1 MFATPDR
8 WLDYDYNLKICE
20 NDEDFDELYLSEKEF
35 RRGMLTK
42 VDQLIDKQKIEY
54 RENIVWKIKKITDSF
69 KLQDETFYRSV
80 FLYDYFDQLK
90 GLVKENSEYKIKT
103 ELHDSFEFGKTEE
116 EETRKWKY
124 VKFFES
130 LSTIAII
137 VKFVESDKN
146 SPKVLDLLKFYW
158 AEKLNLDIK

>member
-1 MFATPDR
+1 M
-8 WLDYDYNLKICE
+8 WE
-20 NDEDFDELYLSEKEF
+20 NDVDFDELYLTEKEF

-42 VDQLIDKQKIEY
+42 VEGLTDQQKIEY

-90 GLVKENSEYKIKT
+90 PSIRKERDYRIKI
-103 ELHDSFEFGKTEE
+103 EIEDSFEFGTTDEE
-116 EETRKWKY
+116 EVRKWKY

-130 LSTIAII
+130 LSAIAII
-137 VKFVESDKN
+137 VKFVESDRN